1 MKVSGFTFLRNG
13 QKLGYPFVAS
23 IRSILP
29 LVDEFVIAL
38 GPCDDDTEK
47 MIREIGDPKIRII
60 PTTWNERLR
69 SDYSVKGF
77 VFGQQKTIALY
88 NCTGDWAFYL
98 EADEVL
104 HEDDLPKIRAAME
117 KHLNDERVEALA
129 FDYLHFYG
137 NKNTIAWSPGW
148 YRSEVRI
155 IRNTIPAWSSE
166 SLFFNVV
173 VSHKK
178 SRLPRAA
185 HTGATIYHYGW
196 VRSEA
201 QMNLKTSE
209 IYRHWVEKPVPSA
222 DYSKVDPAILKLF
235 TGTHPKVVQAWLPKA
250 EGIFQADPNHE
261 LTSREKKHRRM
272 LWLENTLGLK
282 FNKKHYRPVD

>member
-23 IRSILP
+23 IRSLLP

-47 MIREIGDPKIRII
+47 MARDIGDPKIRII
-60 PTTWNERLR
+60 ATTWNEKMRG
-69 SDYSVKGF
+69 DYSVGGF
-77 VFGQQKTIALY
+77 VYGQQKSIALF

-104 HEDDLPKIRAAME
+104 HENDLPRIRAAME
-117 KHLNDERVEALA
+117 RHLNDPRVEALA

-155 IRNTIPAWSSE
+155 LRNTIPAWSSE
-166 SLFFNVV
+166 ALFFNILD
-173 VSHKK
+173 SHKK
-178 SRLPRAA
+178 SRHPRAA
-185 HTGATIYHYGW
+185 HTGATIFHYGW

-201 QMNLKTSE
+201 QMDLKSATVQKYWDDS
-209 IYRHWVEKPVPSA
+209 KPKPMDYAQVDSA
-222 DYSKVDPAILKLF
+222 VLRLF
-235 TGTHPKVVQAWLPKA
+235 SGTHPKTAQDWLPVADGVFK
-250 EGIFQADPNHE
+250 ADPKHQ
-261 LTSREKKHRRM
+261 LTAREKKHRRM
-272 LWLENTLGLK
+272 VWLEEKLG
-282 FNKKHYRPVD
+282 FRFDKKHYRLVR

>member
-13 QKLGYPFVAS
+13 QRLGYPFVAS
-23 IRSILP
+23 IRSLLP

-47 MIREIGDPKIRII
+47 MVRAIDDPKIRII
-60 PTTWNERLR
+60 PTQWNERMR
-69 SDYSVKGF
+69 GDYSVGGF
-77 VFGQQKTIALY
+77 VYGQQKSIALF

-104 HEDDLPKIRAAME
+104 HENDLPKIRAAMA

-155 IRNTIPAWSSE
+155 IRNTIPVWSSE
-166 SLFFNVV
+166 ALFFNVV
-173 VSHKK
+173 DGHKK
-178 SRLPRAA
+178 SRYPRAA
-185 HTGATIYHYGW
+185 LTGATIFHYGW

-201 QMNLKTSE
+201 QMDMKSATVQKYWNDS
-209 IYRHWVEKPVPSA
+209 KPKPM
-222 DYSKVDPAILKLF
+222 DYSQIDLAVLKLF
-235 TGTHPKVVQAWLPKA
+235 TGTHPKVVQDWLPRA
-250 EGIFQADPNHE
+250 AGLFQADPKHQ
-261 LTSREKKHRRM
+261 LTSREKKHRWM
-272 LWLENTLGLK
+272 MKLEKSFG
-282 FNKKHYRPVD
+282 FRFDKKHYRLVC